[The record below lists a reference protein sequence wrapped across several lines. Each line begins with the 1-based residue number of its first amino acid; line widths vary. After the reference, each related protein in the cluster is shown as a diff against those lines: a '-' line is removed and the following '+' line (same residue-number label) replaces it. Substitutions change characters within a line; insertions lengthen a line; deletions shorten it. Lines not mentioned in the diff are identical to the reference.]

1 MTAEPK
7 EKVVETLQQERSYQS
22 RAATYNEKENT
33 IECVFATPTPVLRWS
48 YGFNN
53 NEDFNEVLS
62 IKPEHIDSNRL
73 DAGAVPF
80 LNNHSG
86 YGDVGEIQLGKVIK
100 WWIVGEECRATIQ
113 LSTAEEHK
121 GIVDNIINGTYSN
134 ISVGYRVH
142 EYTPV
147 ITPMPI
153 KGNSPSE
160 PPTMLAT
167 KWEPT
172 EISLVA
178 IPADPKSQIRS
189 EKSKI
194 VKTTIKPMSV
204 ENNGND
210 PQLSAPAI
218 EQARK
223 EAQAYTVEL
232 MELQSRHKSILG
244 DDFATRHLD
253 ANTPIAQVR
262 KLVLDAM
269 KTQNPTPAAAPA
281 AAESHARGAEGDAE
295 RFKRSMTASIASR
308 MGGAVA
314 QSLTAE
320 EKELGREFRNM
331 SLLEL
336 AAESLEKQGVKTRGM
351 SKFELAGAALNARS
365 ITGTQSD
372 FPIIINNLMNKALL
386 ANYQLASTTWKR
398 FCKVGNLND
407 FRPTYRIRGGEL
419 PALQKV
425 VEGGEYKNI
434 AQGDGKMESI
444 KLDTFGGI
452 VTLTRQAMI
461 NDDMQFFVDITAR
474 LARAAA
480 QSVEKAVYVLLSL
493 NNGLGPDMRDGDPL
507 FGTARKNLIPTG
519 SGAAPSIA
527 ELQKMYEKFLQQ
539 KDVNNEAFLMIE
551 PAIALAPI
559 ALGTQIDLL
568 NKSQYDTDTAGKFQK
583 PNVVQQKLRDIIKS
597 PYLTENAP
605 LAYYIFADPNILPV
619 LEVAFLNGQEAP
631 FFEIE
636 QGFDVDGM
644 RQKVRLDFG
653 VGAIDTVGAI
663 LNQGA

>member
-33 IECVFATPTPVLRWS
+33 IECVFATPTPVERWS
-48 YGFNN
+48 WRINN
-53 NEDFNEVLS
+53 GEDFNEVLS
-62 IKPEHIDSNRL
+62 IKPEHIDSTRL
-73 DAGAVPF
+73 DAGAVSF
-80 LNNHSG
+80 LNNHNS
-86 YGDVGEIQLGKVIK
+86 YGDVGKIQLGKVIK

-244 DDFATRHLD
+244 DDFAPRHLQ
-253 ANTPIAQVR
+253 ANTPIAEVR
-262 KLVLDAM
+262 KAVLDAM
-269 KTQNPTPAAAPA
+269 KTQNPTPAANPAAPA
-281 AAESHARGAEGDAE
+281 GSHARGADHE
-295 RFKRSMTASIASR
+295 RESIKRGASAGILMR
-308 MGGAVA
+308 MGNLAA
-314 QSLTAE
+314 QKLSDE
-320 EKELGREFRNM
+320 DKKLGQEYRNM
-331 SLLEL
+331 SLMDIATDCFERGDGGSARGLSKMEI
-336 AAESLEKQGVKTRGM
+336 VKRAM
-351 SKFELAGAALNARS
+351 SS
-365 ITGTQSD
+365 TQSD
-372 FPIIINNLMNKALL
+372 FPVIINDLMNKSLL
-386 ANYQLASTTWKR
+386 ANYQVQAKVWKQFCTTGT
-398 FCKVGNLND
+398 VSD
-407 FRPTYRIRGGEL
+407 FRPFHRIRGGEFG
-419 PALQKV
+419 ALLSLT
-425 VEGGEYKNI
+425 EGGEYKKLK
-434 AQGDGKMESI
+434 QKDGKMESI
-444 KLDTFGGI
+444 QVDTKGGI
-452 VTLTRQAMI
+452 VDISRKMII
-461 NDDMQFFVDITAR
+461 NDDMQYFASITAQLGR
-474 LARAAA
+474 SA
-480 QSVEKAVYVLLSL
+480 SYTVEKAVWALLAE
-493 NNGLGPDMRDGDPL
+493 NGGLGPTMSDTKTL
-507 FGTARKNLIPTG
+507 FHADHGNLIA
-519 SGAAPSIA
+519 SGAAPSVA
-527 ELQKMYEKFLQQ
+527 ELQKMRNLFKRQ
-539 KDVNNEAFLMIE
+539 KDVNNEVYISAMPEIG
-551 PAIALAPI
+551 LAPHNLED
-559 ALGTQIDLL
+559 ALNLVISAQFDPDATGQLNRPNLVNGLL
-568 NKSQYDTDTAGKFQK
+568 KQ
-583 PNVVQQKLRDIIKS
+583 VVGS
-597 PYLTENAP
+597 PYLFDISQT
-605 LAYYIFADPNILPV
+605 AYYMFADPNILPTI
-619 LEVAFLNGQEAP
+619 EVAFLNGQQDP
-631 FFEIE
+631 FFEME
-636 QGFDVDGM
+636 QGFDVDGI
-644 RQKVRLDFG
+644 RYKARLDFG
-653 VGAIDTVGAI
+653 VGAIDWVGAVK
-663 LNQGA
+663 NNGA